1 MQRVNAM
8 VTAVAP
14 TLFGTRDQFGAD
26 SITLYL
32 LYALFLLLSHQL
44 HLRSSGIRC
53 QRLGTVGQQDW
64 LNFFYKGPDNSL
76 GFAAKDHGPCHHSLQ
91 FSSVQFSHSVM
102 SDSATP

>member
-1 MQRVNAM
+1 MQRVSMM
-8 VTAVAP
+8 VTAVSP

-44 HLRSSGIRC
+44 YLRSSGIRC

-64 LNFFYKGPDNSL
+64 LNFFYKGPDNR
-76 GFAAKDHGPCHHSLQ
+76 
-91 FSSVQFSHSVM
+91 
-102 SDSATP
+102 